1 MFQQIP
7 LPNGQRGPRSGVPLS
22 RSLIM
27 KLRVGHLSIVGK
39 RDNNEDAYFVDPQ
52 YRYFLVADGMGGQ
65 SAGERASG
73 LAVEIVP
80 QRLQLMDFQNTS
92 ADQAVKM
99 IDESVSQANYEIMA
113 LGELDSKLKNMGT
126 TIAFLVQVG
135 RTMYIGGVGDS
146 RVYLLRKG
154 NLEQLTTDHSLTRAL
169 LDAGTLTPE
178 EAVNHR
184 YRNVLYRYLGCKE
197 GGQGTNPRQVQPQVG
212 DRFLLCS
219 DGVTGG
225 VDDARLAQLL
235 GQGGDPQRTAEA
247 IVQAATDG
255 GSKDNIT
262 GVVIFV
268 EP

>member
-1 MFQQIP
+1 
-7 LPNGQRGPRSGVPLS
+7 
-22 RSLIM
+22 M

-39 RDNNEDAYFVDPQ
+39 RDNNEDAYYVDPQ
-52 YRYFLVADGMGGQ
+52 QRFFLVADGMGGQ

-73 LAVEIVP
+73 LAMEIVP
-80 QRLQLMDFQNTS
+80 QKLQLLDFNR
-92 ADQAVKM
+92 AGDDQAVKV
-99 IDESVSQANYEIMA
+99 IDESVSQANFEIMA

-126 TIAFLVQVG
+126 TIAFLVQAAG
-135 RTMYIGGVGDS
+135 MMFAGGVGDS
-146 RVYLLRKG
+146 RVYLLRNGK
-154 NLEQLTTDHSLTRAL
+154 LETLTTDHSLTQAL

-178 EAVNHR
+178 EAANHR

-197 GGQGTNPRQVQPQVG
+197 GGQGTNPKQLKTMVG
-212 DRFLLCS
+212 DKFLLCS

-225 VDDARLAQLL
+225 ADDATLTRLLAA
-235 GQGGDPQRTAEA
+235 GTDPQQTAEA

-268 EP
+268 EA

>member
-1 MFQQIP
+1 
-7 LPNGQRGPRSGVPLS
+7 
-22 RSLIM
+22 M
-27 KLRVGHLSIVGK
+27 KFRVGHLSIVGK
-39 RDNNEDAYFVDPQ
+39 RDNNEDACYVDPQ
-52 YRYFLVADGMGGQ
+52 QRFFLVADGMGGQ

-73 LAVEIVP
+73 LAMEIVP
-80 QRLQLMDFQNTS
+80 QKLQSLDFNRATG
-92 ADQAVKM
+92 DQAVKV
-99 IDESVSQANYEIMA
+99 IDESVSQANLEIMA

-126 TIAFLVQVG
+126 TIAFLVQSAG
-135 RTMYIGGVGDS
+135 MLFAGGVGDS
-146 RVYLLRKG
+146 RVYLLRNG
-154 NLEQLTTDHSLTRAL
+154 TLEQLTKDHSLTQAL

-197 GGQGTNPRQVQPQVG
+197 GGQGTNPKQLQPELN

-225 VDDARLAQLL
+225 VDDTQLAILL
-235 GQGGDPQRTAEA
+235 AEGTDPQKTAEA

-268 EP
+268 EQ

>member
-1 MFQQIP
+1 
-7 LPNGQRGPRSGVPLS
+7 
-22 RSLIM
+22 M
-27 KLRVGHLSIVGK
+27 KFRVGHLSIVGK
-39 RDNNEDAYFVDPQ
+39 RDNNEDACYVDPQ
-52 YRYFLVADGMGGQ
+52 QRFFLVADGMGGQ

-73 LAVEIVP
+73 LAMEIVP
-80 QRLQLMDFQNTS
+80 QKLQSLDFNRATG
-92 ADQAVKM
+92 DQAVKI
-99 IDESVSQANYEIMA
+99 IDDSVSQANLEIMA

-126 TIAFLVQVG
+126 TIAFLVQSAG
-135 RTMYIGGVGDS
+135 MLFAGGVGDS
-146 RVYLLRKG
+146 RVYLLRNG
-154 NLEQLTTDHSLTRAL
+154 TLEQLTKDHSLTQAL

-197 GGQGTNPRQVQPQVG
+197 GGQGTNPKQLQPELN

-225 VDDARLAQLL
+225 VDDTQLAILL
-235 GQGGDPQRTAEA
+235 AEGTDPQKTAEA

-268 EP
+268 EE